1 MKFHHTLFWF
11 LLVTFNQLTLSRAVS
26 VLNNEEYEAWS
37 SSLGNETYEIVN
49 QPNEGN
55 TTVLI
60 TALNSEDTV
69 VDEFS
74 LKLDGDAMV
83 WWANQVDM
91 MYDNSDELLQNLT
104 TLLSQTEKRGRHEY
118 SQLP

>member
-1 MKFHHTLFWF
+1 MNFHHTLFWF
-11 LLVTFNQLTLSRAVS
+11 LVLTFSQLTFSRAVA

-37 SSLGNETYEIVN
+37 SSLGNQTYEIVN
-49 QPNEGN
+49 QPKEGN
-55 TTVLI
+55 TAVLI
-60 TALNSEDTV
+60 TAFNIEDTV
-69 VDEFS
+69 VGEFS

-104 TLLSQTEKRGRHEY
+104 TILTQTEFRARPEY
-118 SQLP
+118 STLA

>member
-11 LLVTFNQLTLSRAVS
+11 ILLTFNQLTFSRAVS
-26 VLNNEEYEAWS
+26 VLNNEEYEVWS
-37 SSLGNETYEIVN
+37 SCLGNETYEIVN

-74 LKLDGDAMV
+74 LKLDGDALV
-83 WWANQVDM
+83 WWANQVAI

-104 TLLSQTEKRGRHEY
+104 TILTQTEFGARPEY
-118 SQLP
+118 STLA